1 MKGWEMNP
9 EFRPQNEKTNEEVSQ
24 WSLDLSSGSLATES
38 VLIQAPGNIT
48 IKELEWEKFAII
60 MK

>member
-1 MKGWEMNP
+1 MNP